1 MTIVRMQ
8 SLIYLSE
15 GGFQNSPDR
24 DRLDIVSLHQ
34 NCLKCICVLNLNLKR
49 GFALQSKGKMS
60 TG

>member
-1 MTIVRMQ
+1 MQ